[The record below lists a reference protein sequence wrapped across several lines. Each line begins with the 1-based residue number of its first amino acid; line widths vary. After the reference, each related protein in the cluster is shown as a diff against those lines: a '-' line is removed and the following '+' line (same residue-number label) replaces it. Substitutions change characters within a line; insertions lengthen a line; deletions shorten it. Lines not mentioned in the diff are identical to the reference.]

1 MSYKGEGV
9 FQLGSKAVTI
19 FMQKFT
25 KSLLK
30 TSDVKLSSGGVLN
43 GIVTLFKK

>member
-1 MSYKGEGV
+1 MGYRGEGV
-9 FQLGSKAVTI
+9 FQLGNKAVAV

-30 TSDVKLSSGGVLN
+30 TSDVKLSSGGL
-43 GIVTLFKK
+43 LFNFEWY